1 MNLDNKNKLIYKL
14 IKYKLIF
21 LFFKNNIKLTM
32 DGEQQPV
39 YEQYPNYKD
48 VRGVKFVFNYLV
60 DG

>member
-1 MNLDNKNKLIYKL
+1 MINFFKTINLYFLKK
-14 IKYKLIF
+14 
-21 LFFKNNIKLTM
+21 LFFKIKKM

-48 VRGVKFVFNYLV
+48 VRGVKFVFYYLV